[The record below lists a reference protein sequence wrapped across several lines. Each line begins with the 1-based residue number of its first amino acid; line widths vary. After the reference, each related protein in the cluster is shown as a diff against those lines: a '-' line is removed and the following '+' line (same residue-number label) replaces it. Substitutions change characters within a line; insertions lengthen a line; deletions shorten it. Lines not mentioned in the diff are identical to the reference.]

1 MKVLLA
7 EDSRSSQIL
16 IRAYVEEAGHEVI
29 SADDGQQAVDKFVIE
44 QPDLVIMDVIMPVK
58 DGIAAAK
65 EIRSLCDKEG
75 DWIPI
80 VFLSAMTNSDDIA
93 KGIDAG
99 GDDYLTKP
107 IDATVLNAKLRA
119 MQRIAEMRYQLQQA
133 NRKLKMM
140 ALRDGLTGI
149 MNRRYFDD
157 VIAKEFKRTARTKTS
172 LSLLMCD
179 IDQFKPYNDNYG
191 HQGGDDCLK
200 LVTKIMQSVIKR
212 PGDVL
217 ARYGGEE
224 FAVVLPETDIAGA
237 KVVAELLRTEIES
250 AAIPHAYS
258 SGINIVTLS
267 IGVSSVQPVLDDV
280 SEKSIRAFIEMAD
293 KGLYQAKDQG
303 RNRVAVFT

>member
-1 MKVLLA
+1 
-7 EDSRSSQIL
+7 
-16 IRAYVEEAGHEVI
+16 
-29 SADDGQQAVDKFVIE
+29 
-44 QPDLVIMDVIMPVK
+44 
-58 DGIAAAK
+58 
-65 EIRSLCDKEG
+65 
-75 DWIPI
+75 
-80 VFLSAMTNSDDIA
+80 
-93 KGIDAG
+93 
-99 GDDYLTKP
+99 
-107 IDATVLNAKLRA
+107 
-119 MQRIAEMRYQLQQA
+119 
-133 NRKLKMM
+133 
-140 ALRDGLTGI
+140 
-149 MNRRYFDD
+149 
-157 VIAKEFKRTARTKTS
+157 
-172 LSLLMCD
+172 MCD